1 MRCGGK
7 GKGGR
12 EEAGGGMKW
21 DNHTEIIDY
30 TSMVKNEGE
39 GEKKRGEGEIEER
52 ESFLCNTYTTFLAI
66 QHSQ

>member
-12 EEAGGGMKW
+12 EEEGGGMKW

-52 ESFLCNTYTTFLAI
+52 DGEEREMHNEGHHI
-66 QHSQ
+66 